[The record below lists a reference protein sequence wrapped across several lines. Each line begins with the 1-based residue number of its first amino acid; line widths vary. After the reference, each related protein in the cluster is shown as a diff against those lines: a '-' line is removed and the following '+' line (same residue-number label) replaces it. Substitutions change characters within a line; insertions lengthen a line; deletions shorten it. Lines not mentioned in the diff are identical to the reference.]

1 MNSPSND
8 LIGKI
13 VRPKKNFVRTWN
25 SNFPN
30 KEEFGTVVAVWQT
43 QQDRLMI
50 AVRTQ
55 DGSMGEFHVTDLAI
69 GLG

>member
-1 MNSPSND
+1 MKSLSNE
-8 LIGKI
+8 LVGKI
-13 VRPKKNFVRTWN
+13 VRPRKNFVRTWN

-43 QQDRLMI
+43 QQDRLMV

-55 DGSMGEFHVTDLAI
+55 DGSMGEFHIVDLAM
-69 GLG
+69 GME